1 MRGHFPCEPSTR
13 YVLTQPA
20 WSHGCPVSPF
30 PQRRPRRWHGWRTR
44 AVERAAARVPL
55 LGTRRRMESGMSTAV
70 IVAVVV
76 GLPVVLA
83 GLLVLNRWEAMR
95 DRRLAR
101 NGSRRRG
108 RR

>member
-1 MRGHFPCEPSTR
+1 
-13 YVLTQPA
+13 
-20 WSHGCPVSPF
+20 
-30 PQRRPRRWHGWRTR
+30 
-44 AVERAAARVPL
+44 
-55 LGTRRRMESGMSTAV
+55 MESGMSTAV